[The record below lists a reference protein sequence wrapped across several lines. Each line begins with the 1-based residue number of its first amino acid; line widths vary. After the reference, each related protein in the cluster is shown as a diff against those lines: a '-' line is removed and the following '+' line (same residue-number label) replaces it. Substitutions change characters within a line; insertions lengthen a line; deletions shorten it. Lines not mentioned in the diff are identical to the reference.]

1 MDATTPSLQER
12 AEVEAILQSG
22 MFHRAPLLENMF
34 RYVCERH
41 FEGRADLIKE
51 YTIAVEALGRT
62 AAFDPKKDS
71 IVRVEA
77 HRLRKRLHEY
87 YQGPGAGHCVRIT
100 IPNGQYAPNF
110 ISRQETPLAEARQ
123 PERALGTAAAP
134 GGAAFAPEVVQTI
147 EAQPHTARPVWRLPR
162 WWVIAFSTLA
172 ICLVAAGL
180 SLRRS
185 NAHKKHPVPVP
196 EEKWTGTS
204 ATPLPSEVRFLA
216 GYHGAP
222 FTDAQ
227 GHGWTADEY
236 FTGGQSSPIPRNRVI
251 GGQPDPNLLK
261 AQRSGK
267 FRYDIPLGKG
277 TYELHLFFAETE
289 YGPGNPL
296 GGGESSRV
304 FQVSINGV
312 PALKSFDAL
321 AEAGAPNRL
330 DERVLKDISPSN
342 DGKLHLE
349 FIPGTA
355 PAFLNAIEIF
365 PSTPGMIRPV
375 RIVAQDRPETDADG
389 RVWSADEYFAGG
401 FPVLRNTTVL
411 DARDKALYRGE
422 RYGHFQYRIP
432 LAPGTYRLTLHFAET
447 WFGTPESHLPGRGSR
462 LFDVYANGVALL
474 QKFDIAQE
482 AGVNRETTKI
492 FENQH
497 PNAQGVLSLEF
508 VPVENYA
515 EINAIEL
522 VETK

>member
-1 MDATTPSLQER
+1 MDAATPSLQER
-12 AEVEAILQSG
+12 AEVEAILRSG
-22 MFHRAPLLENMF
+22 VFQRAPLLDNMF
-34 RYVCERH
+34 RYICERH
-41 FEGRADLIKE
+41 FEGRAYLLKE
-51 YTIAVEALGRT
+51 YTIAVEALGRP

-110 ISRQETPLAEARQ
+110 TPQQESAAEEAKQ
-123 PERALGTAAAP
+123 TESAVKTAMP
-134 GGAAFAPEVVQTI
+134 GAAVFSPEVVHTI
-147 EAQPHTARPVWRLPR
+147 EAQAHAARSFRKFRHLWIIGLATFAVCL
-162 WWVIAFSTLA
+162 ATL
-172 ICLVAAGL
+172 GL
-180 SLRRS
+180 SLRSSHLREKRAAFVS
-185 NAHKKHPVPVP
+185 D
-196 EEKWTGTS
+196 EKWTGTPVL
-204 ATPLPSEVRFLA
+204 PLPSEVRFLA

-222 FTDAQ
+222 FTDVQ
-227 GHGWTADEY
+227 GHTWAADQYYE
-236 FTGGQSSPIPRNRVI
+236 GGRSSPIPQDRI
-251 GGQPDPNLLK
+251 IEGQPDPHLLK
-261 AQRSGK
+261 TQRSGE
-267 FRYDIPLGKG
+267 FRYNIPLGKG

-312 PALKSFDAL
+312 PVLRLLDPL

-330 DERVLKDISPSN
+330 DERVFKDISPAS

-349 FIPGTA
+349 FTHVAAA
-355 PAFLNAIEIF
+355 PFLNAIEIL
-365 PSTPGMIRPV
+365 PSTPGVIRPI
-375 RIVAQDRPETDADG
+375 RIVAQDRPVTDADG
-389 RVWSADEYFAGG
+389 RIWSADKYFAGG
-401 FPVLRNTTVL
+401 NHVLRSTMVL

-462 LFDVYANGVALL
+462 VFDVYANGVALL
-474 QKFDIAQE
+474 QNFDIAE
-482 AGVNRETTKI
+482 RAGVNREVTRV
-492 FENQH
+492 FEDQQ
-497 PNAQGVLSLEF
+497 PNAQGVLSLQF

-522 VETK
+522 VETR